1 MLIERFRRTL
11 GRALVGVD
19 AHTAAQG
26 EAAFADGRVLDLR
39 EPATGEL
46 EGEVE
51 GEDGATYLACVRLA
65 ANGAVTRASV
75 RCTCAAG
82 YDCEHGAA
90 LLCAWLDDGPPAGAA
105 TRPRPARPAGPLA
118 APAAGFDAVGRL
130 RALEWVR
137 AVRSVRAAGGAPAGG
152 AIAWVLV
159 LGAADDRP
167 QLQAWRPRVGEPAR
181 PYLNVREHAS
191 HPPAGWDALDALA
204 GALLLRS
211 PGSGHTFVPT
221 SANAC
226 ELLLRLAR
234 ARRLALEAP
243 PGDPA
248 SVPLVAGESRPGTL
262 AWRPVPER
270 AASRLAWSVV
280 PSARVLALV
289 RPCWLDRDAGT
300 IGAIDTGV
308 PEPLLEWLHDSPPVP
323 YDAIDE
329 VALALHAQL
338 RERAELREVVPCP
351 SNRPVRERTGVPR
364 PILLLSS
371 GVVRGRDGA
380 PPARALT
387 LACAMQYG
395 DRRLEP
401 LRATSLGVRD
411 ADGLTL
417 VLCDH
422 DAERSRLAELRAA
435 LLPVL
440 GGEGADGVERM
451 PEPGAPSAR
460 PRSPTAEGALPVA
473 RMPAAALA
481 AARIVLEV
489 VPALSA
495 AGWTVV
501 DEAALPFRLV
511 QADAIAVDL
520 RAIDTARSAALRDAG
535 DAWDAGRAGDTGDT
549 GDTGD
554 AVQGGASGSASA
566 LGETSSTRRAA
577 LGRTGVARRAG
588 GRVRWDAGA
597 AAGPRWFDLQVGV
610 RVAGR
615 RVDLAP
621 VLAQVVE
628 RGGYA
633 AWVQSCCPDGTVWL
647 RLSEGEVARIE
658 ATRLEPLARLVTD
671 WAERIP
677 GAEGGVALRVD
688 AFTAA
693 QLALAIPDAQVPP
706 QLASLAR
713 LRERAAEFERLP
725 EVAPPVGLRAALRP
739 YQRDGLAWLQFVAG
753 CGLGGVLA
761 DDMGLGKTVQ
771 LLAHVALERES
782 GRMQA
787 PVLVVAPTSLVF
799 NWQDEAA
806 RHVPSLRV
814 LALAGPER
822 GTRFDAI
829 DAHDLVVTSYALL
842 PRDLQRLGARRWH
855 AVVADEAHRIK
866 NPRTQSAAALRTLV
880 ASHRIALSGTPL
892 ENHLGELW
900 SVMQFAVPGLLGSEE
915 SFRQRFRAPI
925 ERRPAGI
932 EAAER
937 LQALERRIRPFL
949 LRRTKSTVLRE
960 LPLLTQ
966 VVRRVEL
973 GREQR
978 DLYESLRA
986 AMDARVREAL
996 ARSGLVRGRIV
1007 VLDALLK
1014 LRQACCDPAL
1024 LELPEARRVAAS
1036 AKREELLELLHTLV
1050 DEGRKVLVFSQFT
1063 TMLDRIEAAIDADPR
1078 LRRVARS
1085 RLDGDTDDRR
1095 GAVEA
1100 FQQGDAQLF
1109 LLSLKAGGVGLNL
1122 TAADTVI
1129 HYDPW
1134 WNPAV
1139 QSQATDRAH
1148 RIGQDKPVFV
1158 YSLVCA
1164 GTIEERILQLQSSK
1178 RDLAEAVLAGGEAAG
1193 TLTQDDLLA
1202 LFSDP

>member
-1 MLIERFRRTL
+1 MLIERFRQTL

-19 AHTAAQG
+19 PHTAAQG
-26 EAAFADGRVLDLR
+26 EAAFAAGRVLDLR
-39 EPATGEL
+39 EPAPGEL

-51 GEDGATYLACVRLA
+51 GDDGATYLASVRLA

-82 YDCEHGAA
+82 FDCEHGAA
-90 LLCAWLDDGPPAGAA
+90 LLCAWLDDASAA
-105 TRPRPARPAGPLA
+105 SGGGRPRPPKA
-118 APAAGFDAVGRL
+118 ADPPPRAPGGFDAVGRL
-130 RALEWVR
+130 RALEWARALR
-137 AVRSVRAAGGAPAGG
+137 AVRPPGGAPAAG

-159 LGAADDRP
+159 PGPDDGAP
-167 QLQAWRPRVGEPAR
+167 QLQAWRLRGGEPPR
-181 PYLNVREHAS
+181 PYVHVRDHALQ
-191 HPPAGWDALDALA
+191 PPSAWDALDALA
-204 GALLLRS
+204 GAVLLRA
-211 PGSGHTFVPT
+211 PASGHAFVPAT
-221 SANAC
+221 PNAC
-226 ELLLRLAR
+226 ELLLRLAQ
-234 ARRLALEAP
+234 ARRLALDAP

-248 SVPLVAGESRPGTL
+248 SVPLAAGETRPGAL
-262 AWRPVPER
+262 AWRPVSGR
-270 AASRLAWSVV
+270 AALRLAWSVSPPAAV
-280 PSARVLALV
+280 PALP
-289 RPCWLDRDAGT
+289 RPCWIDREAGRIGPVGTGLPDAVLDWVHDAPQ
-300 IGAIDTGV
+300 V
-308 PEPLLEWLHDSPPVP
+308 PA
-323 YDAIDE
+323 DAVDD

-338 RERAELREVVPCP
+338 RERADLLGVVPSP
-351 SNRPVRERTGVPR
+351 SPRPVRERTGVPR
-364 PILLLSS
+364 PVLLLSAD
-371 GVVRGRDGA
+371 VARGRDGA
-380 PPARALT
+380 PPARALAV
-387 LACAMQYG
+387 ACAMQYG

-411 ADGLTL
+411 GEGLAL

-422 DAERSRLAELRAA
+422 EAERARLAALRAA

-440 GGEGADGVERM
+440 AGAEGVELM
-451 PEPGAPSAR
+451 PEPGTPAAR
-460 PRSPTAEGALPVA
+460 QRSPTAEGALPVA
-473 RMPAAALA
+473 RMPADGLA
-481 AARIVLEV
+481 AARIVLDV
-489 VPALSA
+489 APALAA

-501 DEAALPFRLV
+501 DEAALPVRLLH
-511 QADAIAVDL
+511 ADAIAVDL
-520 RAIDTARSAALRDAG
+520 RASGADPGDAHEAG
-535 DAWDAGRAGDTGDT
+535 DGTGAAGGDAAPAAAPGPAPGAGRGRAGR
-549 GDTGD
+549 
-554 AVQGGASGSASA
+554 
-566 LGETSSTRRAA
+566 TRRADTPG
-577 LGRTGVARRAG
+577 GRPGDGPGVA
-588 GRVRWDAGA
+588 
-597 AAGPRWFDLQVGV
+597 RWFDLQVGV
-610 RVAGR
+610 RIEGR

-633 AWVQSCCPDGTVWL
+633 PWAQSCCPDGALWL
-647 RLSEGEVARIE
+647 RLAEGEVARIE
-658 ATRLEPLARLVTD
+658 AERIEPLARLVTD
-671 WAERIP
+671 WAERVP
-677 GAEGGVALRVD
+677 GADGGVALRVD

-693 QLALAIPDAQVPP
+693 QLALVVPGVAVPP

-713 LRERAAEFERLP
+713 LRERSTGFEGVPAVEPPAA
-725 EVAPPVGLRAALRP
+725 LRAALRP

-771 LLAHVALERES
+771 VLAHVACERAS
-782 GRMQA
+782 GRMRS

-814 LALAGPER
+814 LALAGPDR
-822 GTRFDAI
+822 ASRFDAI
-829 DAHDLVVTSYALL
+829 DAHDLVITSYALL
-842 PRDLQRLGARRWH
+842 PRDLAGLAERRWH

-866 NPRTQSAAALRTLV
+866 NPRTQAASALRSIA

-900 SVMQFAVPGLLGSEE
+900 SVMQFAVPGLLGSEDA
-915 SFRQRFRAPI
+915 FRQRFRAPI
-925 ERRPAGI
+925 ERRPGGI

-960 LPLLTQ
+960 LPLLTE

-996 ARSGLVRGRIV
+996 ARTGLARGRIV

-1014 LRQACCDPAL
+1014 LRQACCDPSL
-1024 LELPEARRVAAS
+1024 LELPAARRVAAS

-1063 TMLDRIEAAIDADPR
+1063 TMLDRIEAAIDADAR
-1078 LRRVARS
+1078 LRRVPRS

-1164 GTIEERILQLQSSK
+1164 GTIEERILQLQSTK
-1178 RDLAEAVLAGGEAAG
+1178 RELAAAVLAGGEAAG
-1193 TLTQDDLLA
+1193 ALTQDDLIA